1 MSKEMK
7 SKIDYDKIINK
18 IIIKTKEFLEVPSI
32 IEHEKLFIDYL
43 EKQLKNLDLNTENK
57 KNKYLVAKTKKNS
70 NYIFSAHIDRHGFY
84 KGDKS
89 NISYAAFEFLKKN
102 NLKLPHEVRKIGE
115 DSIIA
120 KIKDKVDDKLLNIKE
135 YRDFVLLSDEEH
147 TNVKFSKPFSLDF
160 FEKVGLRYVKDY
172 IRGYNQ
178 ENEEIGEWIKI
189 QMYYPSVNSKT
200 VSFNILDE
208 DKIKIKKFSTFQ
220 LNSTCNTFNNFFSG
234 QIDNIIST
242 ATIITLIEE
251 KLISGTF
258 IFTTLEEVGQSYK
271 QVVEYY
277 NNYSNKLK
285 NKQLIIL
292 DTSPY
297 DSFENKKEG
306 FLTLRYGDENGG
318 FNSSLVE
325 KIKLLVESYDI
336 PYDFKPSFMGKTEL
350 GRISTKTKGKI
361 NGTTIQL
368 PTLNY
373 HTSHETCE
381 LKGIENYAKI
391 LVKLLEEN

>member
-1 MSKEMK
+1 MSKKIK
-7 SKIDYDKIINK
+7 SNIKYSEIVNK
-18 IIIKTKEFLEVPSI
+18 IIIKTQEFLEVPSI
-32 IEHEKLFIDYL
+32 IEHEKLFIKYL
-43 EKQLKNLDLNTENK
+43 EKQLQNLDISTQNN
-57 KNKYLVAKTKKNS
+57 KNKCLIAKTKKDS
-70 NYIFSAHIDRHGFY
+70 NFIFSTHIDRHGFY
-84 KGDKS
+84 KVK
-89 NISYAAFEFLKKN
+89 NNLFYAAFEFLKKN
-102 NLKLPHEVRKIGE
+102 NLKLPHEVRKVGE
-115 DSIIA
+115 DSIIT
-120 KIKDKVDDKLLNIKE
+120 KIKNKVDNDLLSVKE

-147 TNVKFSKPFSLDF
+147 KNIKFSKPFSLDF
-160 FEKVGLRYVKDY
+160 FEKVGLRYVRDN

-178 ENEEIGEWIKI
+178 ETGEIGEWIKI
-189 QMYYPSVNSKT
+189 QMYLPSVNSRT

-208 DKIKIKKFSTFQ
+208 DKTKIENFSTFQ
-220 LNSTCNTFNNFFSG
+220 LNSKCKTFDNLFSG

-251 KLISGTF
+251 ELISGTF

-277 NNYSNKLK
+277 NNNSKELN

-297 DSFENKKEG
+297 DSFEDKKEG

-318 FNSSLVE
+318 FDSKLVE
-325 KIKLLVESYDI
+325 KIKSLVESNDI
-336 PYDFKPSFMGKTEL
+336 SYDFKPSFMGKTEL
-350 GRISTKTKGKI
+350 GRISTETKGKI

-391 LVKLLEEN
+391 LVKLLED